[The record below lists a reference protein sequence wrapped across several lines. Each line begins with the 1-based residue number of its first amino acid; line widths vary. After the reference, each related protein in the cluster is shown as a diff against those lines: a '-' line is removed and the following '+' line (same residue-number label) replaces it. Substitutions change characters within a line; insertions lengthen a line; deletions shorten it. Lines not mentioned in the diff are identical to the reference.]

1 MNDDATLDELL
12 WAYGPSLLRQHAERL
27 HGSGIRP
34 EIAAA
39 RGYRSV
45 QKQSELRRLGF
56 SDLQCRVPAL
66 LIPIRAVTGEI
77 VLYQSR
83 PDEPRIVGGQPV
95 AYETPPGARMT
106 LDVPAPV
113 RPLLSD
119 PGVALFIADG
129 GLQ

>member
-27 HGSGIRP
+27 QGSGIRP

-45 QKQSELRRLGF
+45 QKQTELRRLGF
-56 SDLQCRVPAL
+56 SDVQCRVPAL
-66 LIPIRAVTGEI
+66 LIPIRSVTGEI
-77 VLYQSR
+77 VLYQAR
-83 PDEPRIVGGQPV
+83 PDEPRLVNGQAVP
-95 AYETPPGARMT
+95 YETPRGARSS
-106 LDVPAPV
+106 LDVPASV

-119 PGVALFIADG
+119 PKAGLFITEG
-129 GLQ
+129 